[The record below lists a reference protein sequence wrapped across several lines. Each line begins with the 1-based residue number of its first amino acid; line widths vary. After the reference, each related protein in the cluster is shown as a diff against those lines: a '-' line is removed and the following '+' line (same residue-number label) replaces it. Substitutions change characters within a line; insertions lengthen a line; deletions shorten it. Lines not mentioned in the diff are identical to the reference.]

1 MVASNSSKQI
11 VKPIVLPSLHT
22 LCGSGRPFIRVAAI
36 SGASA
41 LAVQWYFEYLQNKKK
56 SKFDVEDIYS
66 PDSFTNHSK
75 ELFLSVNVMHLMHSV
90 ALLSVPLC
98 RSPFFVS
105 IFVLIVEYI
114 HWISINNII
123 ISFQTGTM
131 FLLGILMF
139 SGSGYYRS
147 FGGDKDVRVV
157 QLSGSGC
164 LCIAWASL
172 LFWNGLNLCF
182 FQYLL
187 SIISDM
193 LN

>member
-1 MVASNSSKQI
+1 MGPWQDDRKFYLNEFPSNKYFLFGKHNHFQGMVASNSSKQI

-114 HWISINNII
+114 H
-123 ISFQTGTM
+123 
-131 FLLGILMF
+131 
-139 SGSGYYRS
+139 
-147 FGGDKDVRVV
+147 
-157 QLSGSGC
+157 
-164 LCIAWASL
+164 
-172 LFWNGLNLCF
+172 
-182 FQYLL
+182 
-187 SIISDM
+187 
-193 LN
+193 